1 MKNIIKFLSFLSC
14 LLGCLHSSAQNTLQG
29 NMKRFEKEMSRDSWP
44 RDTLDYAWL
53 CVHYRQL
60 VRKDTLS
67 PDDFTAS
74 EMILQ
79 IGNQMSN
86 YTNWIN
92 LHNDS
97 IVAYELN
104 NTDESVLAISNRSGE
119 RTYKSGDYQTIL
131 KNYPEGRTQVQSR
144 VFFDR
149 YLYEEDSP
157 VFNWQLEKEESEWLG
172 YKCRKATCT
181 FRGRHYTAWYVPDIP
196 LSNGPWKFTG
206 LPGLILR
213 VSDARGDYVFD
224 ATALY
229 KVTWRRPI
237 FIWKR
242 PQEIK
247 TTREKF
253 LKAERAGMANPGF
266 NIQASGKVKD
276 VSDIR
281 KKFPY
286 NPMELE

>member
-1 MKNIIKFLSFLSC
+1 MKNIIKSLFFLFY
-14 LLGCLHSSAQNTLQG
+14 LLDCFYLNAQNTLEG
-29 NMKRFEKEMSRDSWP
+29 NMKRFEKEISRDSWP
-44 RDTLDYAWL
+44 RDTLDYARL

-67 PDDFTAS
+67 PDDFTTS

-79 IGNQMSN
+79 IGKQMSN
-86 YTNWIN
+86 YTNWIQ
-92 LHNDS
+92 LLDDS
-97 IVAYELN
+97 ISSYELKY
-104 NTDESVLAISNRSGE
+104 TDESVLEISNRSGM
-119 RTYKSGDYQTIL
+119 RTYKSGDYQTIF
-131 KNYPEGRTQVQSR
+131 KNYPKGKTLVQSR

-157 VFNWQLEKEESEWLG
+157 VFNWQLETEESEWLG

-181 FRGRHYTAWYVPDIP
+181 FRGRHYTAWYAPGISVN
-196 LSNGPWKFTG
+196 NGPWKFTD

-213 VSDARGDYVFD
+213 VADARGDYVFD

-229 KVTWRRPI
+229 KVTWERPI
-237 FIWKR
+237 YIWKR

-253 LKAERAGMANPGF
+253 LKAERVGMANPGF
-266 NIQASGKVKD
+266 NLQASGKVKD
-276 VSDIR
+276 VSDIK